1 MKSLSVLAALVA
13 FSIFGAPL
21 QKLPWQ
27 TSGTVAPGTPLV
39 RFLYPQQVQ
48 VRAGR
53 PDTVDLHFRIANGLH
68 INAHV
73 PLQKS
78 LIRTELN
85 AQAPAGVRI
94 ADVTFPPGAPYAF
107 AAAPSQKLSVY
118 SGELVVKMRIVAQ
131 RGNHLI
137 QGSLRYQACD
147 MNTCFP
153 PRNVPV
159 AVDVIAQ

>member
-1 MKSLSVLAALVA
+1 MRFLAAVA
-13 FSIFGAPL
+13 ALLAFTVFGSPA

-27 TSGTVAPGTPLV
+27 TSGTPSPNAPLV

-48 VRAGR
+48 VTAGR
-53 PDTVDLHFRIANGLH
+53 PDTVNLHFRIANGLH
-68 INAHV
+68 INSHT
-73 PLQKS
+73 PSQKS

-85 AQAPAGVRI
+85 APAPSGVRI
-94 ADVTFPPGAPYAF
+94 ASVSFPPGSPYAF
-107 AAAPSQKLSVY
+107 QAAPSMKLSVY

-131 RGNHLI
+131 RGNHLV

-153 PRNVPV
+153 PRNAPV
-159 AVDVIAQ
+159 AVDVIAN